1 MVKVQNGW
9 ETRSIDEV
17 ETLASQLSSPTSA
30 TTTRSIQIF
39 PSPHTTMADM
49 NRRSRDLTNI
59 TSPGYS
65 TSTRPGTANSD
76 WSYSQGNPMSPY
88 ISDIRSGPK
97 PSLAPAPDLIS
108 SRHPRRSSGQSA
120 NHPPPRLSTTLPP
133 TKSRPPP
140 HLRVTTPTPQEQE
153 VVDTLI
159 FMSSPA
165 NSARF
170 PPPSRNGLT
179 TADSSAQCSPLRTEF
194 AVPAKRAN
202 GIQRDGSRSSE
213 EEVLWRSPAAQER
226 QAKRRSLGVR
236 GPSAGLRN
244 ERDVETL
251 LDEMREGDGP
261 RSGADNGG
269 RGVDRTRHGV
279 DGRDPRDASAVRVG
293 M

>member
-1 MVKVQNGW
+1 MVKVQNGL
-9 ETRSIDEV
+9 ETRSIHEI
-17 ETLASQLSSPTSA
+17 ESLAWQLSSPNSV
-30 TTTRSIQIF
+30 TTVRSRQVL
-39 PSPHTTMADM
+39 PSPHTTMAEM
-49 NRRSRDLTNI
+49 NRRSRDLTSI

-65 TSTRPGTANSD
+65 TATRPGTASSD
-76 WSYSQGNPMSPY
+76 WSYSDGNLMSQN
-88 ISDIRSGPK
+88 ISDIRDGPV
-97 PSLAPAPDLIS
+97 PSLAPAPNLTS
-108 SRHPRRSSGQSA
+108 SRHSRRSNGRSA
-120 NHPPPRLSTTLPP
+120 NSQPPRLSTTLSP
-133 TKSRPPP
+133 TKSRPP

-170 PPPSRNGLT
+170 HHSSRNGLT

-202 GIQRDGSRSSE
+202 GFQRDGSRSSE
-213 EEVLWRSPAAQER
+213 EEVIWRSPADQER
-226 QAKRRSLGVR
+226 QTKRRSLGVR

-251 LDEMREGDGP
+251 LDEMREGEGP
-261 RSGADNGG
+261 RSSDDGG
-269 RGVDRTRHGV
+269 QTVGRTRKGAN
-279 DGRDPRDASAVRVG
+279 GDPRASDTVGVR